1 MAKDNIR
8 SFRFSGEVA
17 AILEAQEGKSLND
30 KFETL
35 VLFCYYKVE
44 ERKEE
49 LARVEE
55 QIKAK
60 RNELY
65 NLSRQTEQLH
75 MLKDDL
81 DKMDYYLK
89 MAGRRAKNF
98 ADGTIK

>member
-17 AILEAQEGKSLND
+17 TILEAQEGKSLND

-81 DKMDYYLK
+81 DKMDYDLK